1 MSAQSEVRSM
11 IKKMIFAHNTML
23 SVIVAECVSKI
34 YEGYMK
40 GWRFWLVYALIFLV
54 VFRLAYDLLM
64 PLYRKEIKEDER
76 RARKT
81 RGRNSVP
88 GAAWHKVRLSDTE
101 PNDRDTSDHLKTV

>member
-1 MSAQSEVRSM
+1 MSAQSEGTAM

-76 RARKT
+76 RSRKT
-81 RGRNSVP
+81 RGRNPVS
-88 GAAWHKVRLSDTE
+88 GEAWHKVRLSDTE
-101 PNDRDTSDHLKTV
+101 QDHGNPRDYVKTV